1 MNARFM
7 KESIFHAQIAWSL
20 ALSLTVAPVCSAQ
33 PVQED
38 EWEQA
43 RVAEQ
48 KAAAAYDEVAAKL
61 SGLRAA
67 LDSWQNVESGYL
79 AAAAAYEEV
88 AAQLSGGRAAL
99 DSRQNVES
107 GYLAAARE
115 MRDKDAPVADAMY
128 VSALRRAEQKLDI
141 LQEYLDWK
149 LESINKLRESA
160 TLPDI
165 IQLSTMLEEKGRL
178 SALCEAVQ
186 SVASVEDVARW
197 SEVTQRLED
206 ADAALNA
213 ARNRLLA
220 AQKTRI
226 QQDLSELQTTAE
238 PPQDLDG
245 IMLRYADF
253 QALPELEEQLETLLE
268 EIRHWQACCTQPDE
282 PLQLLEVKDMP
293 RMLAWL
299 RNFKTRMESE
309 SLPLNRRLE
318 DFAASAP
325 LLRTAGRMASS
336 CPALGDLVSEIELIP
351 WRLRVKEATSEE
363 EMLRPHRQM
372 PPLQGNPVKEATSEE
387 EMLQLLVESVSFSS
401 EQLQRIDAEY
411 RTLSNRLYSLQ
422 LKDMQSEKA
431 LMDKESR
438 LAIRHL
444 ALSSIDARCR
454 ELLVKSAPY
463 IDEENEAVLTK
474 LNETITR
481 ELRDIREIYR
491 LDAGILSCKGGLEEI
506 GQYEKKIQAFID
518 AALNQ
523 FIDAEI
529 KYDKA
534 EAKAAEWFTF
544 RSSTEVQKLYR
555 EAYEMLK
562 SIDKY
567 DWKAFCPDIYNYEK
581 LETDLA
587 EYIEGE
593 LPDVTVTLSVEK
605 MMPENTGN
613 ER

>member
-7 KESIFHAQIAWSL
+7 KVSILYAQIAWSL
-20 ALSLTVAPVCSAQ
+20 VLSLTVAPVCPAL

-61 SGLRAA
+61 SGL
-67 LDSWQNVESGYL
+67 
-79 AAAAAYEEV
+79 
-88 AAQLSGGRAAL
+88 RAAL

-226 QQDLSELQTTAE
+226 QQDLCELQTAAE

-253 QALPELEEQLETLLE
+253 HALPELEEQLETLLE
-268 EIRHWQACCTQPDE
+268 EIRHWQACCTRPDE
-282 PLQLLEVKDMP
+282 PLLLLEVKDMP

-325 LLRTAGRMASS
+325 LLRTAVRMASS
-336 CPALGDLVSEIELIP
+336 RPALGDLESEIELIA
-351 WRLRVKEATSEE
+351 WCLRVKEATSE
-363 EMLRPHRQM
+363 
-372 PPLQGNPVKEATSEE
+372 EATSEE
-387 EMLQLLVESVSFSS
+387 EMLQLLVESVGFNS
-401 EQLQRIDAEY
+401 EQLQRIDDKY

-463 IDEENEAVLTK
+463 IDEENKDVLTK

-506 GQYEKKIQAFID
+506 GEYEKKIQDFID
-518 AALNQ
+518 EALDRFEAAEN
-523 FIDAEI
+523 
-529 KYDKA
+529 KYNKA
-534 EAKAAEWFTF
+534 EAKAAEWFTT
-544 RSSTEVQKLYR
+544 RGSTEVQNLYI
-555 EAYEMLK
+555 EAYKMLK

-587 EYIEGE
+587 KYIEGE

>member
-7 KESIFHAQIAWSL
+7 KESILHAQIAWSL
-20 ALSLTVAPVCSAQ
+20 ALSLTVAPVCPAL

-67 LDSWQNVESGYL
+67 LDSRL
-79 AAAAAYEEV
+79 
-88 AAQLSGGRAAL
+88 
-99 DSRQNVES
+99 NVES

-115 MRDKDAPVADAMY
+115 MRDKDAPVADALY

-141 LQEYLDWK
+141 LLEYLDWK

-165 IQLSTMLEEKGRL
+165 IQLSTMLEEKGCL

-268 EIRHWQACCTQPDE
+268 EIRHWQACCTRPDE

-309 SLPLNRRLE
+309 SLPRNRRLE
-318 DFAASAP
+318 DFAASAS
-325 LLRTAGRMASS
+325 LLRTAVRMASS
-336 CPALGDLVSEIELIP
+336 CPALGDLVSKIELIP
-351 WRLRVKEATSEE
+351 WCLR
-363 EMLRPHRQM
+363 
-372 PPLQGNPVKEATSEE
+372 VKEATSEE
-387 EMLQLLVESVSFSS
+387 EMLQLLVESVGFSS
-401 EQLQRIDAEY
+401 EQLQSIDDEY

-422 LKDMQSEKA
+422 LKDMQSEKD
-431 LMDKESR
+431 LMAKESR

-463 IDEENEAVLTK
+463 IDDKNKDELTT

-491 LDAGILSCKGGLEEI
+491 LDANILSCKGGLEEI
-506 GQYEKKIQAFID
+506 GKYEKKIQDFID
-518 AALNQ
+518 KAPNQ
-523 FIDAEI
+523 FKNAAK
-529 KYDKA
+529 KYNKA
-534 EAKAAEWFTF
+534 EAMAAEWFTT
-544 RSSTEVQKLYR
+544 RSNTEVQNLYL
-555 EAYEMLK
+555 EAYKLLK

-567 DWKAFCPDIYNYEK
+567 DWKAFCPDNIYNYEK

-587 EYIEGE
+587 KYIEGE

>member
-7 KESIFHAQIAWSL
+7 KVSILHAQIAWSL
-20 ALSLTVAPVCSAQ
+20 ALSLTVAPVCPAL

-61 SGLRAA
+61 SGL
-67 LDSWQNVESGYL
+67 
-79 AAAAAYEEV
+79 
-88 AAQLSGGRAAL
+88 RAAL

-128 VSALRRAEQKLDI
+128 VSALRQAEQKLDI
-141 LQEYLDWK
+141 LLEYLDWK
-149 LESINKLRESA
+149 LKSINKLRESA

-165 IQLSTMLEEKGRL
+165 IQLSAMLEEKGRL

-351 WRLRVKEATSEE
+351 WCLRVKEATSEE
-363 EMLRPHRQM
+363 T
-372 PPLQGNPVKEATSEE
+372 TSEE
-387 EMLQLLVESVSFSS
+387 EMLQLLVESVGFSS
-401 EQLQRIDAEY
+401 EQLQRIDDKY

-463 IDEENEAVLTK
+463 IDEENKDVLTK

-506 GQYEKKIQAFID
+506 GKYEKKIQAFRYR
-518 AALNQ
+518 ASNMFEKAKS
-523 FIDAEI
+523 
-529 KYDKA
+529 KYDEA

-544 RSSTEVQKLYR
+544 RSSTEVQNLYI

-587 EYIEGE
+587 KYIEGE
-593 LPDVTVTLSVEK
+593 LPNVKVTLSVE

>member
-7 KESIFHAQIAWSL
+7 KVSILHAQIAWSL
-20 ALSLTVAPVCSAQ
+20 ALSLTVAPVCPAL

-67 LDSWQNVESGYL
+67 LDS
-79 AAAAAYEEV
+79 
-88 AAQLSGGRAAL
+88 RH
-99 DSRQNVES
+99 NVES

-115 MRDKDAPVADAMY
+115 MRDKDAPVADALY

-141 LQEYLDWK
+141 LLEYLDWK

-268 EIRHWQACCTQPDE
+268 EIRHWQACCTRPDE

-325 LLRTAGRMASS
+325 LLHTAGRMASS

-351 WRLRVKEATSEE
+351 WCLR
-363 EMLRPHRQM
+363 
-372 PPLQGNPVKEATSEE
+372 VKEATSEE
-387 EMLQLLVESVSFSS
+387 EMLQLLVESVGFSS
-401 EQLQRIDAEY
+401 EQLQRIDAKY

-463 IDEENEAVLTK
+463 IDKESEAVLTK

-481 ELRDIREIYR
+481 ELCDIREIYR
-491 LDAGILSCKGGLEEI
+491 LDADILSCQGGLEEI

-518 AALNQ
+518 KALNQ

-534 EAKAAEWFTF
+534 EAKAAEWFAF
-544 RSSTEVQKLYR
+544 RSNKEVQKLYR

-587 EYIEGE
+587 KYIEGE